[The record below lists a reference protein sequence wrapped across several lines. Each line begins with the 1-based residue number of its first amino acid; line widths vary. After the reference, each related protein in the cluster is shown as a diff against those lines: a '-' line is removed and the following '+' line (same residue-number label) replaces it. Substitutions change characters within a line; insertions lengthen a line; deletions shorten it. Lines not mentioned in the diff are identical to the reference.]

1 MNRLPKLLLSVCL
14 LASSVTFILPKQARA
29 SETRLENVSQC
40 FNVRQMTKS
49 EDVRYFVDATSHC
62 SREYDAVYVQVSFLD
77 GAGKHLDDGVWAIY
91 WCRPGRR
98 EMHEFGVPKG
108 AAGFERVVLRRI
120 TTDFAEAL
128 GR

>member
-1 MNRLPKLLLSVCL
+1 MKLLAKLFLLVCL
-14 LASSVTFILPKQARA
+14 LASSVALLPKQAVA
-29 SETRLENVSQC
+29 SETRLESVSQC
-40 FNVRQMTKS
+40 FSVRQMTKS

-77 GAGKHLDDGVWAIY
+77 GAGKRLEDGVWAIY

-98 EMHEFGVPKG
+98 EIHEFGVPKG

>member
-1 MNRLPKLLLSVCL
+1 MSLVRLSLIVAIFMLAVLS
-14 LASSVTFILPKQARA
+14 ATLPQPALA

-40 FNVRQMTKS
+40 FSVRQMVKS

-77 GAGKHLDDGVWAIY
+77 AAGRHLDDGVWAIY

-98 EMHEFGVPKG
+98 ETHEFGIPKT
-108 AAGFERVVLRRI
+108 AFGFERVVLRRI

-128 GR
+128 GH

>member
-1 MNRLPKLLLSVCL
+1 MKHLPKLLLFVCL
-14 LASSVTFILPKQARA
+14 LASSVALILPKPAVA

-40 FNVRQMTKS
+40 FSVREMSKS

-77 GAGKHLDDGVWAIY
+77 GAGQRMDDGVWAIY

-98 EMHEFGVPKG
+98 EIHEFGVPKS
-108 AAGFERVVLRRI
+108 AVGFERVVLRRI
-120 TTDFAEAL
+120 TTDFSEAL